1 MLSEERQARIVELV
15 NAQRTITVQQLTDA
29 LDSSPATIRRD
40 LTSLHNQGLL
50 QKVHG
55 GAVSN
60 EASYATTEPD
70 FTTKSTLFRDEKTA
84 IAKTAAA
91 IIEDHDFVFIDA
103 GTTTEAMLPFVTAK
117 NVTFVTNGTAHA
129 AWLASHSCSVIL
141 LGGQV
146 KAVTGAVIGQTAL
159 TQLDSFNFTKGFF
172 GTNGI
177 SLKSGFTTPD
187 PAEAAI
193 KEKALR
199 QCHYPYIVSDP
210 SKFDIITP
218 ITFAKLSAASI
229 ITTKVP
235 NEAYYGETTI
245 TEVDPYKEFNS
256 NSISEEVM
264 P

>member
-1 MLSEERQARIVELV
+1 MLSEERQARILELV
-15 NAQRTITVQQLTDA
+15 NKHRTITVQELTDA

-40 LTSLHNQGLL
+40 LTTLHKQGLL

-60 EASYATTEPD
+60 ESSYATTEPD
-70 FTTKSTLFRDEKTA
+70 FNTKSTLFRDEKTA
-84 IAKTAAA
+84 IAKAAA
-91 IIEDHDFVFIDA
+91 ALIEDHDFVFIDA
-103 GTTTEAMLPFVTAK
+103 GTTTEAMLPFVTARQ
-117 NVTFVTNGTAHA
+117 VTYVTNGTAHA

-146 KAVTGAVIGQTAL
+146 KAVTGAVIGHTAL

-193 KEKALR
+193 KEKALK
-199 QCHYPYIVSDP
+199 QCHYPYVVSDP
-210 SKFDIITP
+210 SKFDVITP
-218 ITFAKLSAASI
+218 ITFAKLGAAAI
-229 ITTKVP
+229 ITTKAP
-235 NEAYYGETTI
+235 NEGYYSETAI
-245 TEVDPYKEFNS
+245 TEVSVDTTS
-256 NSISEEVM
+256 L
-264 P
+264 